1 MRYYNNHGKRH
12 RLAAIVHTLDTKKVL
27 QTIVRLEQR
36 INERFPDSGLEQ
48 VCTDFLGIAERTQNR
63 IQWIEKP
70 NLWLRW
76 GIAAVILAGLT
87 IFVYSLSL
95 LELRVRLPDLAESIQ
110 ILEALLNDVILIGAA
125 VFFLITIEAR
135 IKRARTLQALH
146 ELRGMAH
153 VVDMHQLTKD
163 PAVIVNDNPTN
174 SSPTR
179 NLTAFQLKRY
189 LDYCSELLS
198 LIGKMAALYS
208 QRLPDPQIVTAAS
221 EVEALCTSLSRKIWQ
236 KIVMID
242 A

>member
-1 MRYYNNHGKRH
+1 M
-12 RLAAIVHTLDTKKVL
+12 HTLDTEKVL
-27 QTIVRLEQR
+27 HTIVRLQQR
-36 INERFPDSGLEQ
+36 IDERFPESGLKQ
-48 VCTDFLGIAERTQNR
+48 VCASFFDIAKDTQNR

-76 GIAAVILAGLT
+76 GIGIVVLVGLA
-87 IFVYSLSL
+87 IFIYSLSL
-95 LELRVRLPDLAESIQ
+95 LEWRVRLPDLAESIQ

-125 VFFLITIEAR
+125 VFFLLTIETR

-146 ELRGMAH
+146 ELRGLAH

-163 PAVIVNDNPTN
+163 PAVIVNNNPTS

-179 NLTAFQLKRY
+179 NLSAFQLKRY

-198 LIGKMAALYS
+198 LVGKMAALYS

-221 EVEALCTSLSRKIWQ
+221 EVEELCTSLSRKIWQ
-236 KIVMID
+236 KIVMIEE
-242 A
+242 